1 LVIIT
6 EYDIGDLVN
15 CGPIEG
21 NVIGVKYFSGLIY
34 DINYWDDNKSTVYSA
49 YSWELKLLQKGNI
62 DDRDN
67 NKNK

>member
-1 LVIIT
+1 MILFT
-6 EYDIGDLVN
+6 EYDIGDLVK

-21 NVIGVKYFSGLIY
+21 LITG
-34 DINYWDDNKSTVYSA
+34 INFRSAITYLITYWDENKAIDYTA

-67 NKNK
+67 NKDK